1 MPATQATARDAKF
14 KYSQISLY
22 GHLIITDSLLCPLG
36 KKAPTSVFSKFNPL
50 NTDTP
55 FTDTF
60 EFHGSLSACVLTG
73 FDCRKLVKIFHFES

>member
-1 MPATQATARDAKF
+1 MESSEHNWAN
-14 KYSQISLY
+14 ISETIYRQLA
-22 GHLIITDSLLCPLG
+22 LSWG

-73 FDCRKLVKIFHFES
+73 FDCRNLVKIFHFES